1 VSRRIIPFIL
11 LGALT
16 AGAGLGAALGLT
28 RGPNT
33 VDPAPTAHAALS
45 ICENRFLSKPIYV
58 ARGSRATERSEEAR
72 TLNRQVQQFSEC
84 LQYEGYGGPFGWVAY
99 APMPKP
105 R

>member
-1 VSRRIIPFIL
+1 MSRRVIPLVL
-11 LGALT
+11 LGVLT

-33 VDPAPTAHAALS
+33 VDPAPTAREALS
-45 ICENRFLSKPIYV
+45 ICENRFLSKPTYV
-58 ARGSRATERSEEAR
+58 ARGSKAVEKREEAR

-84 LQYEGYGGPFGWVAY
+84 LQYEGYSGPFGWVAY

-105 R
+105 G